1 MVKLPNAYDSG
12 LGQSQTRGTFQQQQ
26 PLQYDATASGRTIAQ
41 AGQSMVGMS
50 QALFDIQ
57 DKMDTT
63 ALQEADL
70 AFLERSTPILS
81 DYYST
86 DLKNTLNAYKPTL
99 DSIEGLSKEI
109 MEGLPNERVKR
120 QFANILQKRMID
132 INDRVT
138 NKFTIEN
145 KKNQIAVTQSL
156 ISEIQK
162 QAELNYTDVNVIPD
176 SKNRLKSLVDNLSEL
191 QGLAPEVK
199 KELLSN
205 TVNSMYFG
213 IVNKI
218 IAENPEE
225 APQYIERPDI
235 KQALQEM
242 GSYEKVKDYATG
254 RLLKL
259 EDIKQKQLIYDSFKQ
274 NSELMIRAL
283 SGGVITL
290 SEVEGSG
297 IEPEV
302 KQYIMENRF
311 SAKRTEYDEYVF
323 KVGLDKDIESFDGS
337 IEQRQAIEKKIAD
350 ATKGKKPLLTADQA
364 IKLRKELKV
373 KLLTPIEK
381 VNAKADI
388 DRKIQVVIN
397 NKNSEIKDFAE
408 THKQL
413 VGLLNN
419 FVINEEE
426 FIEKF
431 STFIEPYIK
440 ILQDN
445 LKKEQKTLGIK
456 ANLGFE
462 EIQDFITEVSPAARW
477 FGNIEPL
484 KSQAKDAEVKKKEN
498 ERIKFLV
505 ADTTIKVLNL
515 YIENLKEILEE
526 NNLDIKT
533 APKMNGVKKGKLVI
547 QAVDK
552 TKIDYANGL
561 GYNVKSTTQAKNAI
575 AYHQANEIQNMAR
588 AAIDQSL
595 EQSTQPKVKFVEFK

>member
-41 AGQSMVGMS
+41 AGQAMVGMS

-99 DSIEGLSKEI
+99 DNIDGLSKEV
-109 MEGLPNERVKR
+109 MEGLPNDRVKR

-225 APQYIERPDI
+225 APQYIDRPDI
-235 KQALQEM
+235 KEALQEM

-254 RLLKL
+254 RLLKI
-259 EDIKQKQLIYDSFKQ
+259 EDIKAQNQLYDAWKY
-274 NSELMIRAL
+274 NVDLMKADSL
-283 SGGVITL
+283 TL
-290 SEVEGSG
+290 AQ
-297 IEPEV
+297 IENANVTPAVKKYLINKHISQEKMKEV
-302 KQYIMENRF
+302 KLN
-311 SAKRTEYDEYVF
+311 
-323 KVGLDKDIESFDGS
+323 
-337 IEQRQAIEKKIAD
+337 
-350 ATKGKKPLLTADQA
+350 
-364 IKLRKELKV
+364 
-373 KLLTPIEK
+373 PIEK
-381 VNAKADI
+381 VNAKDDI
-388 DRKIQVVIN
+388 DRKIQVAIN
-397 NKNSEIKDFAE
+397 NENSEIKDFAE
-408 THKQL
+408 IHEQL
-413 VGLLNN
+413 VELLVNN
-419 FVINEEE
+419 VINESEYY
-426 FIEKF
+426 EKF
-431 STFIEPYIK
+431 SNFIEPYAE

-462 EIQDFITEVSPAARW
+462 EIQDFITEVSPAERSFW
-477 FGNIEPL
+477 FGTIKPL
-484 KSQAKDAEVKKKEN
+484 ESQAEDDEVAKEEN

-505 ADTTIKVLNL
+505 ADTTIKVSNL
-515 YIENLKEILEE
+515 YIENLKEVLEE
-526 NNLDIKT
+526 NNLDMKT
-533 APKMNGVKKGKLVI
+533 FSKMNGAKKGKLVI

-588 AAIDQSL
+588 NTIDQSV
-595 EQSTQPKVKFVEFK
+595 EQSAQPKIKFVGFK